1 MRFII
6 VEIVLTSVPRSPLI
20 SPNLIWWNNTA
31 ASVGLDRDTLNRFS
45 TCKKKK
51 GRTNCPASLHL
62 AIGLPCLLSW
72 FSQINEQFVLPFF
85 FWTGTAQAPE
95 QHAYLLLT
103 QLFTLQLEGVAVL
116 MIRVQYE
123 SEVCVMLFQH
133 MSQTFPPQQS
143 MGVCCINFRIS
154 EMYCIICMTIKHTSP

>member
-1 MRFII
+1 MRFIV

-103 QLFTLQLEGVAVL
+103 VIYSAARGCCCSNDKGAIWIWGLCNAFSA
-116 MIRVQYE
+116 YE
-123 SEVCVMLFQH
+123 PNLSPSTKHGCMLHSF
-133 MSQTFPPQQS
+133 
-143 MGVCCINFRIS
+143 
-154 EMYCIICMTIKHTSP
+154 